1 MINAMS
7 ADSIKV
13 TQNTDGTFTI
23 EWDEKDP
30 KYEFLNHL
38 TEDQIKD
45 IIMKNV
51 EFYLNQNKGE

>member
-1 MINAMS
+1 MGVMS
-7 ADSIKV
+7 ADSFKV

>member
-1 MINAMS
+1 MS